1 MSEIENPELTDPR
14 RRITADDI
22 RATAGAA
29 TPHFALQVRN
39 RLRRLAAPLAAGDP
53 ARRQA
58 ELEIER
64 LERLAREGRR
74 ETSGGADLSTLGDD
88 RRP

>member
-1 MSEIENPELTDPR
+1 MSEIENPKLIDPR
-14 RRITADDI
+14 RRLTADDI

-39 RLRRLAAPLAAGDP
+39 RLRRLTASLATGDP

-58 ELEIER
+58 EFEIER

-74 ETSGGADLSTLGDD
+74 GKGSEPDLPSISG